1 MSLTGGLAA
10 AVDGLRDVVDAVRP
24 ILCFLQSVLVRI
36 LEDIPC
42 RADQLRHTACEADQS
57 AVHAG
62 EPGDAQGLVVAGDQ
76 ADIGAL
82 LTEQAD
88 VMLVDG
94 GDAGAH
100 LDALDVV
107 DLLAHLDQGLDRVEG
122 LGGCGIQVDDD
133 VDVSTLSNV
142 LDILEGSVG
151 VHAEAQPHVRGHQQ
165 DAVCTSF
172 LGFLGHGDG
181 LCGVLAVDARDD
193 GHHVAALLR
202 ADLDDAL
209 ALGTGQAG
217 DLTGVAVA
225 DQTFDSLAV
234 EALDPAQISA
244 ELRLV
249 DGVIVVQRDGHSG
262 EDGLER
268 FNLSHNENLL
278 LSKINVVLVF
288 VLDRRSCFGD
298 HLARRCLWVFLC
310 NRLLSVTL
318 LYHGCKLLVNKNQPP
333 CKVLHTACNALHNLI
348 FSAFSGSDFVHF
360 AK

>member
-1 MSLTGGLAA
+1 
-10 AVDGLRDVVDAVRP
+10 
-24 ILCFLQSVLVRI
+24 
-36 LEDIPC
+36 
-42 RADQLRHTACEADQS
+42 
-57 AVHAG
+57 
-62 EPGDAQGLVVAGDQ
+62 
-76 ADIGAL
+76 
-82 LTEQAD
+82 
-88 VMLVDG
+88 MLVDG

-107 DLLAHLDQGLDRVEG
+107 DLLAHLNQGLDRVEG

-165 DAVCTSF
+165 DTVCTSL

-181 LCGVLAVDARDD
+181 LGGVLAVDARDD

-202 ADLDDAL
+202 ADLDDTL

-217 DLTGVAVA
+217 DLTSVAVA

-249 DGVIVVQRDGHSG
+249 DGVIVVQRNGHSG

-288 VLDRRSCFGD
+288 VLDRRSRFGD
-298 HLARRCLWVFLC
+298 HLARRCLWALLC
-310 NRLLSVTL
+310 NRLFSVTL
-318 LYHGCKLLVNKNQPP
+318 LYHGCKPFVNKKQPP
-333 CKVLHTACNALHNLI
+333 CKVLHIACNALHNFT
-348 FSAFSGSDFVHF
+348 FSAFSDSDFVHF